1 MKQLVTFIILFLSI
15 DYLFSQS
22 AENVVY
28 GHTYGS
34 FEVGDTSFTLVSD
47 ANIRDKPATTGAV
60 VAKLTIGTPIK
71 IEKNTMDSHTIKGVR
86 APWYQVSFSTDN
98 RKKTG
103 YIWGGF
109 IASVFYADTDYSNN
123 DVYLYLGGIS
133 AFDEKNY
140 KLTTQLRVAKNGQQV
155 AALEFPTCGDL
166 SYRGSLE
173 MHTNNNF
180 DNVRQTLTYG
190 SVYEACDYANGHYLI
205 FLIKNGQLQ
214 KVMETIS
221 SSGAGTGYAVENYLL
236 PTHRGGIGN
245 HILLTEDAAEM
256 EEKGNDFRIK
266 NQKYKISLWK
276 WNGAKLVKVQ

>member
-1 MKQLVTFIILFLSI
+1 MKQLTTFLVLVLSI
-15 DYLFSQS
+15 NYLFSQ
-22 AENVVY
+22 APENVTH

-47 ANIRDKPATTGAV
+47 ANIRDKATTTGAV
-60 VAKLTIGTPIK
+60 VAKLAIGTPIK
-71 IEKNTMDSHTIKGVR
+71 VEKVTTDSLTLKGVR
-86 APWYQVSFSTDN
+86 APWYQVSFSADN

-123 DVYLYLGGIS
+123 DVYLYLGGIA

-155 AALEFPTCGDL
+155 SALEFPTCGDL
-166 SYRGSLE
+166 SYHGSLE
-173 MHTNNNF
+173 MHTNNNL

-190 SVYEACDYANGHYLI
+190 SVYEACDYANGNYLI
-205 FLIKNGQLQ
+205 FLMKNGQLQ

-221 SSGAGTGYAVENYLL
+221 SSGAGTGYDAPTYIL
-236 PTHRGGIGN
+236 PTQRGGIGN
-245 HILLTEDAAEM
+245 HILMTEDSAEM

>member
-1 MKQLVTFIILFLSI
+1 MKQLAFLVALFLGVNS
-15 DYLFSQS
+15 LFSQ
-22 AENVVY
+22 EPETVVRGHIY
-28 GHTYGS
+28 GA

-47 ANIRDKPATTGAV
+47 ANIRDKAATTSAV
-60 VAKLTIGTPIK
+60 VAKLAIGTPLK
-71 IEKNTMDSHTIKGVR
+71 IEKVTTDSLTIKGVR
-86 APWYQVSFSTDN
+86 APWYQVSFSAEN

-109 IASVFYADTDYSNN
+109 IASVFYADTDYAKNE
-123 DVYLYLGGIS
+123 VYLYLGGIA

-166 SYRGSLE
+166 SYHGTLE

-180 DNVRQTLTYG
+180 ENVRQTLTYG
-190 SVYEACDYANGHYLI
+190 SIYEACDYPNGHYLI
-205 FLIKNGQLQ
+205 FLMKNGQMQ
-214 KVMETIS
+214 KVTETVSAS
-221 SSGAGTGYAVENYLL
+221 SAGMGYMTESYLL
-236 PTHRGGIGN
+236 PTQRGGIGN
-245 HILLTEDAAEM
+245 HILVTEDTAEM